1 MILKSAKLRTEPLH
15 KSVSLLPWPMPC
27 LIKTGNTVTGSGTC
41 FYNVMQYKMF
51 SLGLICTEAFSGN
64 SGKLHEVWGLDPQFT
79 EHLLQP

>member
-1 MILKSAKLRTEPLH
+1 MILKSARLRKEPLH
-15 KSVSLLPWPMPC
+15 KSVSLLPC
-27 LIKTGNTVTGSGTC
+27 LIKTFNTVTGSGTC
-41 FYNVMQYKMF
+41 FYMQYKMF